1 LASRLTTTA
10 AAAAAA
16 KMAESVHLSYIRR
29 VTMLSTE
36 KISQAFEAIAAI
48 CDELQD
54 ETDIAKVQA
63 ALKTIHSIAK
73 HQSDIRS
80 APKGSC
86 KAHPK
91 TA

>member
-1 LASRLTTTA
+1 
-10 AAAAAA
+10 
-16 KMAESVHLSYIRR
+16 
-29 VTMLSTE
+29 MLSTE
-36 KISQAFEAIAAI
+36 KLSKAFDAIAEI
-48 CDELQD
+48 CDELKN
-54 ETDIAKVQA
+54 ETDIAKIQP

-91 TA
+91 TV